1 MTYKCVFS
9 DIDGTLLNSKHQISE
24 KTKKKVQQLAIQNI
38 PFVLVSA
45 RMPKGMHYFL
55 DELQIKAPM
64 VSYSGGLILDENQ
77 KVIYSKGFSVEMAK
91 RLYKYIKYYY
101 QIPVSFY
108 VENHWMVD
116 EIDEGIEEESIITG
130 VKPEKL
136 DLNGI
141 KKVHKLLVIA
151 EAGIVDRLEMSLKEK
166 FSDLKIY
173 KSKDTYLEIM
183 DQFHISRDTARRDI
197 VRLVSENLAVRTHG
211 GITLNDVHQIGNY
224 QTRKQENEEIKNE
237 IGKTAV
243 SLIENNKVIFFD
255 TSTTVAAL
263 CQYVESDI
271 EAYSHSLDN
280 IEILSN
286 HCLCQMIGGTYFKK
300 NRYMYGSQT
309 LNMIDQ
315 IYFDLAYVAAAAVME
330 DGVYVEEFEDAMIK
344 KKVASRSQKVCLVVD
359 HSKFNKKSSYKALA
373 FQDIDVLVVD
383 WLPDT
388 YREKIEQAGCQIIY
402 TKEK

>member
-130 VKPEKL
+130 LKPEKL
-136 DLNGI
+136 DLNG
-141 KKVHKLLVIA
+141 
-151 EAGIVDRLEMSLKEK
+151 VDRLEMSLKEK
-166 FSDLKIY
+166 FSGLKIY

-183 DQFHISRDTARRDI
+183 DESVSKSSAIQFLCDKMKIGLHQTVSFGDNYNDLDMLLLTGKGFAMANGAQGVLESIPTHTLSNDEDGI
-197 VRLVSENLAVRTHG
+197 VYA
-211 GITLNDVHQIGNY
+211 
-224 QTRKQENEEIKNE
+224 
-237 IGKTAV
+237 
-243 SLIENNKVIFFD
+243 
-255 TSTTVAAL
+255 
-263 CQYVESDI
+263 
-271 EAYSHSLDN
+271 LDN
-280 IEILSN
+280 
-286 HCLCQMIGGTYFKK
+286 
-300 NRYMYGSQT
+300 
-309 LNMIDQ
+309 
-315 IYFDLAYVAAAAVME
+315 
-330 DGVYVEEFEDAMIK
+330 
-344 KKVASRSQKVCLVVD
+344 LVG
-359 HSKFNKKSSYKALA
+359 
-373 FQDIDVLVVD
+373 
-383 WLPDT
+383 
-388 YREKIEQAGCQIIY
+388 E
-402 TKEK
+402 

>member
-1 MTYKCVFS
+1 MYQEERIYK
-9 DIDGTLLNSKHQISE
+9 ILEIL
-24 KTKKKVQQLAIQNI
+24 KTKKT
-38 PFVLVSA
+38 
-45 RMPKGMHYFL
+45 MT
-55 DELQIKAPM
+55 
-64 VSYSGGLILDENQ
+64 NQ
-77 KVIYSKGFSVEMAK
+77 
-91 RLYKYIKYYY
+91 
-101 QIPVSFY
+101 
-108 VENHWMVD
+108 
-116 EIDEGIEEESIITG
+116 
-130 VKPEKL
+130 
-136 DLNGI
+136 
-141 KKVHKLLVIA
+141 
-151 EAGIVDRLEMSLKEK
+151 
-166 FSDLKIY
+166 
-173 KSKDTYLEIM
+173 EIM

-243 SLIENNKVIFFD
+243 FLIENNKVIFFD

-263 CQYVESDI
+263 CQYVESNI

-315 IYFDLAYVAAAAVME
+315 IYF
-330 DGVYVEEFEDAMIK
+330 EEFEDAMIK

-373 FQDIDVLVVD
+373 FQDIDVLVAD

>member
-130 VKPEKL
+130 LKP
-136 DLNGI
+136 
-141 KKVHKLLVIA
+141 VIA

-166 FSDLKIY
+166 FSGLKIY

-183 DQFHISRDTARRDI
+183 DESVSKSSAIQFLCDKMKIDLHQTVSFGDNYNDLDMLLLTGKGFAMANGAQGVLESIPTHTLSNDEDGI
-197 VRLVSENLAVRTHG
+197 VYA
-211 GITLNDVHQIGNY
+211 
-224 QTRKQENEEIKNE
+224 
-237 IGKTAV
+237 
-243 SLIENNKVIFFD
+243 
-255 TSTTVAAL
+255 
-263 CQYVESDI
+263 
-271 EAYSHSLDN
+271 LDN
-280 IEILSN
+280 
-286 HCLCQMIGGTYFKK
+286 
-300 NRYMYGSQT
+300 
-309 LNMIDQ
+309 
-315 IYFDLAYVAAAAVME
+315 
-330 DGVYVEEFEDAMIK
+330 
-344 KKVASRSQKVCLVVD
+344 LVG
-359 HSKFNKKSSYKALA
+359 
-373 FQDIDVLVVD
+373 
-383 WLPDT
+383 
-388 YREKIEQAGCQIIY
+388 E
-402 TKEK
+402 

>member
-1 MTYKCVFS
+1 MAYKCVFS

-45 RMPKGMHYFL
+45 RMPKGMYYFL

-101 QIPVSFY
+101 QIPVNFY

-224 QTRKQENEEIKNE
+224 QTRKQKNEEIKNE

-330 DGVYVEEFEDAMIK
+330 DGIYVEEFEDAMIK

-388 YREKIEQAGCQIIY
+388 YREKLEQAGCQIIY

>member
-101 QIPVSFY
+101 QIAVSFY

-130 VKPEKL
+130 LKPEKL
-136 DLNGI
+136 DLNGV

-166 FSDLKIY
+166 FS
-173 KSKDTYLEIM
+173 
-183 DQFHISRDTARRDI
+183 
-197 VRLVSENLAVRTHG
+197 G
-211 GITLNDVHQIGNY
+211 
-224 QTRKQENEEIKNE
+224 
-237 IGKTAV
+237 
-243 SLIENNKVIFFD
+243 
-255 TSTTVAAL
+255 
-263 CQYVESDI
+263 
-271 EAYSHSLDN
+271 
-280 IEILSN
+280 
-286 HCLCQMIGGTYFKK
+286 
-300 NRYMYGSQT
+300 
-309 LNMIDQ
+309 
-315 IYFDLAYVAAAAVME
+315 
-330 DGVYVEEFEDAMIK
+330 
-344 KKVASRSQKVCLVVD
+344 
-359 HSKFNKKSSYKALA
+359 
-373 FQDIDVLVVD
+373 
-383 WLPDT
+383 
-388 YREKIEQAGCQIIY
+388 
-402 TKEK
+402 

>member
-1 MTYKCVFS
+1 M
-9 DIDGTLLNSKHQISE
+9 
-24 KTKKKVQQLAIQNI
+24 
-38 PFVLVSA
+38 
-45 RMPKGMHYFL
+45 
-55 DELQIKAPM
+55 
-64 VSYSGGLILDENQ
+64 
-77 KVIYSKGFSVEMAK
+77 
-91 RLYKYIKYYY
+91 
-101 QIPVSFY
+101 
-108 VENHWMVD
+108 
-116 EIDEGIEEESIITG
+116 
-130 VKPEKL
+130 
-136 DLNGI
+136 
-141 KKVHKLLVIA
+141 
-151 EAGIVDRLEMSLKEK
+151 
-166 FSDLKIY
+166 
-173 KSKDTYLEIM
+173 
-183 DQFHISRDTARRDI
+183 
-197 VRLVSENLAVRTHG
+197 
-211 GITLNDVHQIGNY
+211 
-224 QTRKQENEEIKNE
+224 
-237 IGKTAV
+237 
-243 SLIENNKVIFFD
+243 IFFD

>member
-1 MTYKCVFS
+1 MAYKCVFS

-91 RLYKYIKYYY
+91 RLYEYIKYYY
-101 QIPVSFY
+101 QNPVNFY

-130 VKPEKL
+130 LKPEKL

-151 EAGIVDRLEMSLKEK
+151 ESGIVDRLEMSLKEK
-166 FSDLKIY
+166 FSGLKIY

-183 DQFHISRDTARRDI
+183 DESVSKSSAIQFLCDKMKIGLHQTVSFGDNYNDLDMLLLTGKGFAMANGAQGVLESIPTHTLSNDEDGI
-197 VRLVSENLAVRTHG
+197 VYA
-211 GITLNDVHQIGNY
+211 
-224 QTRKQENEEIKNE
+224 
-237 IGKTAV
+237 
-243 SLIENNKVIFFD
+243 
-255 TSTTVAAL
+255 
-263 CQYVESDI
+263 
-271 EAYSHSLDN
+271 LDN
-280 IEILSN
+280 
-286 HCLCQMIGGTYFKK
+286 
-300 NRYMYGSQT
+300 
-309 LNMIDQ
+309 
-315 IYFDLAYVAAAAVME
+315 
-330 DGVYVEEFEDAMIK
+330 
-344 KKVASRSQKVCLVVD
+344 LVG
-359 HSKFNKKSSYKALA
+359 
-373 FQDIDVLVVD
+373 
-383 WLPDT
+383 
-388 YREKIEQAGCQIIY
+388 E
-402 TKEK
+402 

>member
-91 RLYKYIKYYY
+91 RLYNYIKYYY

-130 VKPEKL
+130 LKPEKL
-136 DLNGI
+136 DLNGV

-166 FSDLKIY
+166 FRGLKIY

-183 DQFHISRDTARRDI
+183 DESVSKSNAIQFLCDKMKIGLHQTVSFGDNYNDLDMLLLTGKGFAMANGAQGVLESIPTHTLSNDEDGI
-197 VRLVSENLAVRTHG
+197 VYA
-211 GITLNDVHQIGNY
+211 
-224 QTRKQENEEIKNE
+224 
-237 IGKTAV
+237 
-243 SLIENNKVIFFD
+243 
-255 TSTTVAAL
+255 
-263 CQYVESDI
+263 
-271 EAYSHSLDN
+271 LDN
-280 IEILSN
+280 
-286 HCLCQMIGGTYFKK
+286 
-300 NRYMYGSQT
+300 
-309 LNMIDQ
+309 
-315 IYFDLAYVAAAAVME
+315 
-330 DGVYVEEFEDAMIK
+330 
-344 KKVASRSQKVCLVVD
+344 LVG
-359 HSKFNKKSSYKALA
+359 
-373 FQDIDVLVVD
+373 
-383 WLPDT
+383 
-388 YREKIEQAGCQIIY
+388 E
-402 TKEK
+402 

>member
-1 MTYKCVFS
+1 MYQEERIYK
-9 DIDGTLLNSKHQISE
+9 ILEIL
-24 KTKKKVQQLAIQNI
+24 KTKKT
-38 PFVLVSA
+38 
-45 RMPKGMHYFL
+45 MT
-55 DELQIKAPM
+55 
-64 VSYSGGLILDENQ
+64 NQ
-77 KVIYSKGFSVEMAK
+77 
-91 RLYKYIKYYY
+91 
-101 QIPVSFY
+101 
-108 VENHWMVD
+108 
-116 EIDEGIEEESIITG
+116 
-130 VKPEKL
+130 
-136 DLNGI
+136 
-141 KKVHKLLVIA
+141 
-151 EAGIVDRLEMSLKEK
+151 
-166 FSDLKIY
+166 
-173 KSKDTYLEIM
+173 EIM

-315 IYFDLAYVAAAAVME
+315 IYFDLAYVAAAAAE
-330 DGVYVEEFEDAMIK
+330 
-344 KKVASRSQKVCLVVD
+344 
-359 HSKFNKKSSYKALA
+359 
-373 FQDIDVLVVD
+373 
-383 WLPDT
+383 
-388 YREKIEQAGCQIIY
+388 
-402 TKEK
+402 

>member
-1 MTYKCVFS
+1 MAYKCVFS

-45 RMPKGMHYFL
+45 RMPKGMYYFL

-77 KVIYSKGFSVEMAK
+77 KVIYSKGFSVKMAK

-101 QIPVSFY
+101 QIPVNFY

-197 VRLVSENLAVRTHG
+197 VRLVHENLAVRTHG

-224 QTRKQENEEIKNE
+224 QTRKQKNEEIKNE

-330 DGVYVEEFEDAMIK
+330 DGIYVEEFEDAMIK

-388 YREKIEQAGCQIIY
+388 YREKIEKAGCQIIY

>member
-1 MTYKCVFS
+1 MYQEERIYK
-9 DIDGTLLNSKHQISE
+9 ILEIL
-24 KTKKKVQQLAIQNI
+24 KTKKT
-38 PFVLVSA
+38 
-45 RMPKGMHYFL
+45 MT
-55 DELQIKAPM
+55 
-64 VSYSGGLILDENQ
+64 NQ
-77 KVIYSKGFSVEMAK
+77 
-91 RLYKYIKYYY
+91 
-101 QIPVSFY
+101 
-108 VENHWMVD
+108 
-116 EIDEGIEEESIITG
+116 
-130 VKPEKL
+130 
-136 DLNGI
+136 
-141 KKVHKLLVIA
+141 
-151 EAGIVDRLEMSLKEK
+151 
-166 FSDLKIY
+166 
-173 KSKDTYLEIM
+173 EIM

-309 LNMIDQ
+309 LNTLDQ
-315 IYFDLAYVAAAAVME
+315 IYFDLCFVGVAAIME
-330 DGVYVEEFEDAMIK
+330 DGIYVEEFEDAAIK
-344 KKVASRSQKVCLVVD
+344 RKLARRSQNVCLVAD
-359 HSKFNKKSSYKALA
+359 HSKFNKKSTYKALD
-373 FQDIDVLVVD
+373 FQDIDVFITD
-383 WLPDT
+383 FLPEEYKD
-388 YREKIEQAGCQIIY
+388 KINCQIIEV
-402 TKEK
+402 KEEK

>member
-1 MTYKCVFS
+1 M
-9 DIDGTLLNSKHQISE
+9 
-24 KTKKKVQQLAIQNI
+24 
-38 PFVLVSA
+38 
-45 RMPKGMHYFL
+45 
-55 DELQIKAPM
+55 
-64 VSYSGGLILDENQ
+64 
-77 KVIYSKGFSVEMAK
+77 
-91 RLYKYIKYYY
+91 Y
-101 QIPVSFY
+101 Q
-108 VENHWMVD
+108 
-116 EIDEGIEEESIITG
+116 EE
-130 VKPEKL
+130 
-136 DLNGI
+136 
-141 KKVHKLLVIA
+141 
-151 EAGIVDRLEMSLKEK
+151 R
-166 FSDLKIY
+166 IY
-173 KSKDTYLEIM
+173 KILEILKAKKTMTNQEIM

-197 VRLVSENLAVRTHG
+197 VRLVNENLAVRTHG
-211 GITLNDVHQIGNY
+211 GITLIGSY

-237 IGKTAV
+237 IGKIAV
-243 SLIENNKVIFFD
+243 SLSENNKVIFFD

-263 CQYVESDI
+263 CQYVEGNI
-271 EAYSHSLDN
+271 EAYTHSLDN

-330 DGVYVEEFEDAMIK
+330 DGIYVEEFEDAMIK

-388 YREKIEQAGCQIIY
+388 YREKIEKAECQIIY

>member
-91 RLYKYIKYYY
+91 RFYKYIKYYY

-130 VKPEKL
+130 LKPEKL

-166 FSDLKIY
+166 FSGLKIY

-183 DQFHISRDTARRDI
+183 DESVSKSSAIQFLCDKMKIGLHQTVSFGDNYNDLDMLLLTGKGFAMANGAQGVLESIPTHTLSNDEDGI
-197 VRLVSENLAVRTHG
+197 VYA
-211 GITLNDVHQIGNY
+211 
-224 QTRKQENEEIKNE
+224 
-237 IGKTAV
+237 
-243 SLIENNKVIFFD
+243 
-255 TSTTVAAL
+255 
-263 CQYVESDI
+263 
-271 EAYSHSLDN
+271 LDN
-280 IEILSN
+280 
-286 HCLCQMIGGTYFKK
+286 
-300 NRYMYGSQT
+300 
-309 LNMIDQ
+309 
-315 IYFDLAYVAAAAVME
+315 
-330 DGVYVEEFEDAMIK
+330 
-344 KKVASRSQKVCLVVD
+344 LVG
-359 HSKFNKKSSYKALA
+359 
-373 FQDIDVLVVD
+373 
-383 WLPDT
+383 
-388 YREKIEQAGCQIIY
+388 E
-402 TKEK
+402 

>member
-77 KVIYSKGFSVEMAK
+77 KVIYSKGFSVEMEK

-130 VKPEKL
+130 LKPEKL
-136 DLNGI
+136 DLNGV

-166 FSDLKIY
+166 FSGLKIY

-183 DQFHISRDTARRDI
+183 DESVSKSSAIQFLCDKMKIGLHQTVSFGDNYNDLDMLLLTGKGFAMANGAQGVLESIPTHTLSNDEDGI
-197 VRLVSENLAVRTHG
+197 VYA
-211 GITLNDVHQIGNY
+211 
-224 QTRKQENEEIKNE
+224 
-237 IGKTAV
+237 
-243 SLIENNKVIFFD
+243 
-255 TSTTVAAL
+255 
-263 CQYVESDI
+263 
-271 EAYSHSLDN
+271 LDN
-280 IEILSN
+280 
-286 HCLCQMIGGTYFKK
+286 
-300 NRYMYGSQT
+300 
-309 LNMIDQ
+309 
-315 IYFDLAYVAAAAVME
+315 
-330 DGVYVEEFEDAMIK
+330 
-344 KKVASRSQKVCLVVD
+344 LVG
-359 HSKFNKKSSYKALA
+359 
-373 FQDIDVLVVD
+373 
-383 WLPDT
+383 
-388 YREKIEQAGCQIIY
+388 E
-402 TKEK
+402 

>member
-1 MTYKCVFS
+1 MAYKCVFS

-130 VKPEKL
+130 LKPEKL
-136 DLNGI
+136 DLNGV

-373 FQDIDVLVVD
+373 FQDIDVIVVD

>member
-45 RMPKGMHYFL
+45 RMPKGMHYF
-55 DELQIKAPM
+55 
-64 VSYSGGLILDENQ
+64 LDENQ

-130 VKPEKL
+130 LKPEKL
-136 DLNGI
+136 DLNGV

-166 FSDLKIY
+166 FSGLKIY

-183 DQFHISRDTARRDI
+183 DESVSKSSAIQFLCDKMKIGLHQT
-197 VRLVSENLAVRTHG
+197 VSFGDNYNDLDMLLLTGKGFAMANGAQGVLESIPTH
-211 GITLNDVHQIGNY
+211 T
-224 QTRKQENEEIKNE
+224 
-237 IGKTAV
+237 
-243 SLIENNKVIFFD
+243 
-255 TSTTVAAL
+255 
-263 CQYVESDI
+263 
-271 EAYSHSLDN
+271 
-280 IEILSN
+280 LSN
-286 HCLCQMIGGTYFKK
+286 
-300 NRYMYGSQT
+300 
-309 LNMIDQ
+309 D
-315 IYFDLAYVAAAAVME
+315 E
-330 DGVYVEEFEDAMIK
+330 DGVVYALDN
-344 KKVASRSQKVCLVVD
+344 LVG
-359 HSKFNKKSSYKALA
+359 
-373 FQDIDVLVVD
+373 
-383 WLPDT
+383 
-388 YREKIEQAGCQIIY
+388 E
-402 TKEK
+402 

>member
-130 VKPEKL
+130 LKPEKL
-136 DLNGI
+136 DLNGV

-151 EAGIVDRLEMSLKEK
+151 EAGIVDRL
-166 FSDLKIY
+166 
-173 KSKDTYLEIM
+173 
-183 DQFHISRDTARRDI
+183 
-197 VRLVSENLAVRTHG
+197 
-211 GITLNDVHQIGNY
+211 
-224 QTRKQENEEIKNE
+224 
-237 IGKTAV
+237 
-243 SLIENNKVIFFD
+243 
-255 TSTTVAAL
+255 
-263 CQYVESDI
+263 
-271 EAYSHSLDN
+271 
-280 IEILSN
+280 
-286 HCLCQMIGGTYFKK
+286 
-300 NRYMYGSQT
+300 
-309 LNMIDQ
+309 
-315 IYFDLAYVAAAAVME
+315 
-330 DGVYVEEFEDAMIK
+330 
-344 KKVASRSQKVCLVVD
+344 
-359 HSKFNKKSSYKALA
+359 
-373 FQDIDVLVVD
+373 
-383 WLPDT
+383 
-388 YREKIEQAGCQIIY
+388 
-402 TKEK
+402 